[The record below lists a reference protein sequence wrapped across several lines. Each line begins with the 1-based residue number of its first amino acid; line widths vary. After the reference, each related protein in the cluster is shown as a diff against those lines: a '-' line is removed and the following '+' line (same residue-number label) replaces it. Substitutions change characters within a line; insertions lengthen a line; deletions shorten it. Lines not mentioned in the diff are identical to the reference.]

1 MFKGQKTLTALA
13 ISLLFTAPV
22 YAADEGSGEIHF
34 KGEVIEAPCEIHQDD
49 IDKEV
54 ELGQVT
60 TSHINQSH
68 HSDAVAV
75 DLRLVNCDLENS
87 SNGSGGK
94 ISKVAVT
101 FDSSAKTTGADP
113 ILNNTSTGEATGV
126 GVRLMNK
133 DQSNIVLG
141 TATPDIDL
149 APTSSEQTLNF
160 FAWMEQIDQATPVT
174 PGQLQR
180 MRPTCWII
188 NKYYFGG
195 AIAAF
200 LQIFIRYGH
209 REYLSTLFCIL
220 PGHGDALRIGGR
232 I

>member
-126 GVRLMNK
+126 GDGDEAAQQFGV
-133 DQSNIVLG
+133 DAGV
-141 TATPDIDL
+141 
-149 APTSSEQTLNF
+149 
-160 FAWMEQIDQATPVT
+160 V
-174 PGQLQR
+174 GQFINLQ
-180 MRPTCWII
+180 
-188 NKYYFGG
+188 
-195 AIAAF
+195 
-200 LQIFIRYGH
+200 
-209 REYLSTLFCIL
+209 
-220 PGHGDALRIGGR
+220 DASHKKHSLD
-232 I
+232 

>member
-1 MFKGQKTLTALA
+1 MAALA
-13 ISLLFTAPV
+13 VSLLFTAPV
-22 YAADEGSGEIHF
+22 YAADEGSVKFTLKVKLLKHRVKYIRMILI
-34 KGEVIEAPCEIHQDD
+34 KRLKP
-49 IDKEV
+49 
-54 ELGQVT
+54 GQVT

-87 SNGSGGK
+87 NNGSGGK

-141 TATPDIDL
+141 TATPDIDT

-174 PGQLQR
+174 P
-180 MRPTCWII
+180 CS
-188 NKYYFGG
+188 
-195 AIAAF
+195 
-200 LQIFIRYGH
+200 YG
-209 REYLSTLFCIL
+209 ECN
-220 PGHGDALRIGGR
+220 LRAGL
-232 I
+232 

>member
-1 MFKGQKTLTALA
+1 MVDNVTVGSVCAQSPSFMPELDGGKNKTQL
-13 ISLLFTAPV
+13 IV
-22 YAADEGSGEIHF
+22 
-34 KGEVIEAPCEIHQDD
+34 DD
-49 IDKEV
+49 IV
-54 ELGQVT
+54 
-60 TSHINQSH
+60 SHINQSH

-87 SNGSGGK
+87 NNGSGGK

-174 PGQLQR
+174 PGAVTANATYVLDY
-180 MRPTCWII
+180 
-188 NKYYFGG
+188 K
-195 AIAAF
+195 
-200 LQIFIRYGH
+200 
-209 REYLSTLFCIL
+209 
-220 PGHGDALRIGGR
+220 
-232 I
+232 

>member
-1 MFKGQKTLTALA
+1 MFKGQKTLAALA
-13 ISLLFTAPV
+13 VSLLFTAPV

-101 FDSSAKTTGADP
+101 FDSSAKTTGQ
-113 ILNNTSTGEATGV
+113 IRFST
-126 GVRLMNK
+126 
-133 DQSNIVLG
+133 
-141 TATPDIDL
+141 TP
-149 APTSSEQTLNF
+149 ARVKPPAS
-160 FAWMEQIDQATPVT
+160 AYV
-174 PGQLQR
+174 
-180 MRPTCWII
+180 
-188 NKYYFGG
+188 
-195 AIAAF
+195 
-200 LQIFIRYGH
+200 
-209 REYLSTLFCIL
+209 
-220 PGHGDALRIGGR
+220 
-232 I
+232 

>member
-1 MFKGQKTLTALA
+1 MFKGQKTLAALA
-13 ISLLFTAPV
+13 VSLLFTAPV

-174 PGQLQR
+174 PGAV
-180 MRPTCWII
+180 TA
-188 NKYYFGG
+188 N
-195 AIAAF
+195 A
-200 LQIFIRYGH
+200 
-209 REYLSTLFCIL
+209 
-220 PGHGDALRIGGR
+220 
-232 I
+232 

>member
-87 SNGSGGK
+87 SNGS
-94 ISKVAVT
+94 VARFLKLQSPLIAQRKPPAQIRFSTTPARVKPPA
-101 FDSSAKTTGADP
+101 SAY
-113 ILNNTSTGEATGV
+113 V
-126 GVRLMNK
+126 
-133 DQSNIVLG
+133 
-141 TATPDIDL
+141 
-149 APTSSEQTLNF
+149 
-160 FAWMEQIDQATPVT
+160 
-174 PGQLQR
+174 
-180 MRPTCWII
+180 
-188 NKYYFGG
+188 
-195 AIAAF
+195 
-200 LQIFIRYGH
+200 
-209 REYLSTLFCIL
+209 
-220 PGHGDALRIGGR
+220 
-232 I
+232 

>member
-1 MFKGQKTLTALA
+1 MFKGQKTLAALA
-13 ISLLFTAPV
+13 VSLLFTAPV

-133 DQSNIVLG
+133 DQSNIVFRHRY
-141 TATPDIDL
+141 
-149 APTSSEQTLNF
+149 SRYR
-160 FAWMEQIDQATPVT
+160 
-174 PGQLQR
+174 PGSDLQR
-180 MRPTCWII
+180 T
-188 NKYYFGG
+188 N
-195 AIAAF
+195 AEF
-200 LQIFIRYGH
+200 LCLDG
-209 REYLSTLFCIL
+209 TN
-220 PGHGDALRIGGR
+220 
-232 I
+232 

>member
-101 FDSSAKTTGADP
+101 FDSS
-113 ILNNTSTGEATGV
+113 V
-126 GVRLMNK
+126 M
-133 DQSNIVLG
+133 
-141 TATPDIDL
+141 TP
-149 APTSSEQTLNF
+149 T
-160 FAWMEQIDQATPVT
+160 
-174 PGQLQR
+174 
-180 MRPTCWII
+180 
-188 NKYYFGG
+188 Y
-195 AIAAF
+195 
-200 LQIFIRYGH
+200 
-209 REYLSTLFCIL
+209 
-220 PGHGDALRIGGR
+220 
-232 I
+232 

>member
-1 MFKGQKTLTALA
+1 MFKGQKTLAALA
-13 ISLLFTAPV
+13 VSLLFTAPV
-22 YAADEGSGEIHF
+22 YAADEGSGAIHF

-113 ILNNTSTGEATGV
+113 ILNNTSTGE
-126 GVRLMNK
+126 
-133 DQSNIVLG
+133 
-141 TATPDIDL
+141 
-149 APTSSEQTLNF
+149 
-160 FAWMEQIDQATPVT
+160 
-174 PGQLQR
+174 
-180 MRPTCWII
+180 
-188 NKYYFGG
+188 
-195 AIAAF
+195 
-200 LQIFIRYGH
+200 
-209 REYLSTLFCIL
+209 
-220 PGHGDALRIGGR
+220 
-232 I
+232 

>member
-1 MFKGQKTLTALA
+1 MTALS

-75 DLRLVNCDLENS
+75 DLRLVNCD
-87 SNGSGGK
+87 SGK
-94 ISKVAVT
+94 LQQRFRWQYFKVAVT
-101 FDSSAKTTGADP
+101 FDSSAKTTGAYS

-133 DQSNIVLG
+133 DSKQYRFRHRYSRYRPG
-141 TATPDIDL
+141 S
-149 APTSSEQTLNF
+149 TSSEQTLNF

-174 PGQLQR
+174 PGAVTANATYVLDY
-180 MRPTCWII
+180 
-188 NKYYFGG
+188 K
-195 AIAAF
+195 
-200 LQIFIRYGH
+200 
-209 REYLSTLFCIL
+209 
-220 PGHGDALRIGGR
+220 
-232 I
+232 